1 MVMQHTSSG
10 LILSSKLG
18 DRLGHVRQLFERGPD
33 VPMDYAAE
41 FNLEASRCR
50 ERAMEARTPQR
61 ALETVPS
68 R

>member
-1 MVMQHTSSG
+1 MQHTPSG

-18 DRLGHVRQLFERGPD
+18 DRLAHVRQLFERGPD

-41 FNLEASRCR
+41 FNRDASLCR
-50 ERAMEARTPQR
+50 ERAMEARAPQHSLD
-61 ALETVPS
+61 AVPS

>member
-18 DRLGHVRQLFERGPD
+18 DRLGHVQQLFDRGPD

-41 FNLEASRCR
+41 FNRDASLCR

-61 ALETVPS
+61 SLETAPS